1 MPTAHLALGSNLGD
15 RRATLA
21 SALAALAATPG
32 IRVLA
37 VSPIYETAPV
47 GPPGQDDYL
56 NAVAILETTFAPH
69 ALLDTFLAIER
80 DHGRVRTERWGPRTL
95 DLDLLLHGETTLHDA
110 RLTLPHPRMH
120 ERAFV
125 MIPLA
130 AISPDLVL
138 PDGRT
143 ATTTSA
149 TLDATGVN
157 LRADLALN
165 PPES

>member
-1 MPTAHLALGSNLGD
+1 MTTAHFALGSNLGD
-15 RRATLA
+15 RRAHLA

-32 IRVLA
+32 IRVSA
-37 VSPIYETAPV
+37 VSPVYETAPV

-56 NAVAILETTFAPH
+56 NAVAALETGLAPH

-95 DLDLLLHGETTLHDA
+95 DLDLLRHGENTVHDE
-110 RLTLPHPRMH
+110 RLTLPHPRLH

-130 AISPDLVL
+130 AIAPDLVL
-138 PDGRT
+138 ADGRT
-143 ATTTSA
+143 AA
-149 TLDATGVN
+149 TIAASLDATGVH
-157 LRADLALN
+157 LRPDLALA
-165 PPES
+165 